1 MHEGHVSQKAWADL
15 DRSLEYVLDKFG
27 EKTALRVEQDV
38 MDAIRLLAQFPRGG
52 QIEPWLPHLGQEH
65 RRIVVGPLKVIYRID
80 GDVIL
85 IPEIFDARQD
95 PGRMKG

>member
-1 MHEGHVSQKAWADL
+1 MKVIVSAKAWVDP
-15 DRSLEYVLDKFG
+15 DDSLEYVLDKFG
-27 EKTALRVEQDV
+27 EKTALRVEKDV

-52 QIEPWLPHLGQEH
+52 QIEPWLQHLGLEH
-65 RRIVVGPLKVIYRID
+65 RQIVVGPLKIIYRID